1 MNPVFERLFVFTF
14 SFSFPAN
21 RRRKIHR
28 GLAIRSRMFTG
39 KEEEKKKKTKKD
51 GGLVEVDWLKEEQ
64 MFYISNN
71 EEYNQG

>member
-1 MNPVFERLFVFTF
+1 
-14 SFSFPAN
+14 
-21 RRRKIHR
+21 
-28 GLAIRSRMFTG
+28 MFTG